1 MSNKN
6 QVIQCADLK
15 SALALQEEYTEYV
28 GRDTIL
34 DETNLKLTILALPK
48 KYKKKSVREAKAKAN
63 RANKV
68 SYEEYNDYE
77 NLDNE

>member
-15 SALALQEEYTEYV
+15 TALALQEEYTNFV

-34 DETNLKLTILALPK
+34 DENTFKLTVLALPK
-48 KYKKKSVREAKAKAN
+48 KYKRKSVRESKAKAN
-63 RANKV
+63 RAEKV
-68 SYEEYNDYE
+68 SYDEYNDYE
-77 NLDNE
+77 NLDAE